1 MVSLIERGIGRGM
14 PSSSNQ
20 EMQLEPMAQPI
31 LTQLEPSLATPRPVG
46 RPRRKITEDNKPGPM
61 SIEPQKRKTEIDS
74 PGKERAKAKKT
85 QKREQEMNRIYLEA

>member
-1 MVSLIERGIGRGM
+1 M

-46 RPRRKITEDNKPGPM
+46 RPRKKITEDNKPGPM
-61 SIEPQKRKTEIDS
+61 SLEPQKRKTETDS
-74 PGKERAKAKKT
+74 PGKERKENPAT
-85 QKREQEMNRIYLEA
+85 